1 MAQLHQPSQPGYEEL
16 LGHTHSAA
24 EEGAAEEGDVE
35 YAAEEGDEDT
45 GHSVDSTGSTHAA
58 AAAAVH
64 NTVQQHLDVVAEP
77 EVHQQAALLLIESQ
91 SRGLVDCCHLAEL
104 HAPVQR
110 HMQAAEEA
118 IHTRRQ
124 EPADSPAAEKHDIE
138 NNSNR
143 NH

>member
-77 EVHQQAALLLIESQ
+77 ANRPYTDARLKACYLTALM
-91 SRGLVDCCHLAEL
+91 
-104 HAPVQR
+104 PVQR
-110 HMQAAEEA
+110 QMPGQQVPRVCRMMN
-118 IHTRRQ
+118 T
-124 EPADSPAAEKHDIE
+124 
-138 NNSNR
+138 
-143 NH
+143 